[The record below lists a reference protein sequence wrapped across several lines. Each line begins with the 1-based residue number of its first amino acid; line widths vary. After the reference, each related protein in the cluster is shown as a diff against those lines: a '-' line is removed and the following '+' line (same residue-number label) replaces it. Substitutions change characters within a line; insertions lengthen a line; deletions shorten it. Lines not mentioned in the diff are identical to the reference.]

1 MQPTPDAQRL
11 RHSRRHLV
19 EHGECPPG
27 VLDERLSRSW
37 HRSFQSGL
45 MPTGRLLDVALCTGS
60 ELQQLTTRHHDLL
73 AHSRPVM
80 EFLFEQVRHQPA
92 MVVLASPC
100 GTLMHTLGDA
110 HFLSR
115 ADRVAL
121 NVGASWTEAHRG
133 TNAIGTALADVH
145 AIQVN
150 GSEHYLERNGFLTCS
165 AAPIVSAT
173 GELLGALDVSSEH
186 REGPGPVLGLVRT
199 AAALIENRLLGA
211 TYRHHWRLHLHTLPE
226 GLNSVGE
233 GIVVLSD
240 DGWVVGANQ
249 AAQKLLH
256 QDLRQLRGRQLHDL
270 LHTRLEDLLAQQSN
284 RDHTGDRPA
293 AVRLVRDGRA
303 LYAQLQ
309 ARPALWQAHAGANGA
324 RSPAPARGPAPV
336 TPTAPGTDALAR
348 LDTGDAR
355 WRSAADKARK
365 VLNKPISLL
374 VLGESGVGKELF
386 AKAAHRSGPRAHQ
399 AFVAINCAAMPEGL
413 IESELFGHAPGAFTG
428 ARRQGNLGLLR
439 EAHQGTLFLDEIGD
453 MPLALQTRLLRVL
466 QERQVAPL
474 GGGQPVAVDFALI
487 CATHQPLKALVAQGR
502 FREDLYYRINGL
514 VLELPA
520 LRERTDF
527 AALTQRLLLD
537 LAEGAVPPTVD
548 PALLEAFTRHPW
560 PGNTRQYLNA
570 LRTACALLEP
580 GETVLGWQHLSDD
593 LRAELQTLPPPPHTP
608 AHGAPG
614 PMVQPQSLKDVSR
627 TVVLQA
633 VESCRG
639 NVAQAARQLGI
650 SRQTVYRKLQATGA

>member
-45 MPTGRLLDVALCTGS
+45 MPTGRLLDVGLCTGS

-73 AHSRPVM
+73 AHSRPIM
-80 EFLFEQVRHQPA
+80 EFLFEQVRHQQA
-92 MVVLASPC
+92 MVILSGPC

-186 REGPGPVLGLVRT
+186 REGPGPALGLVRT

-249 AAQKLLH
+249 AAQKMLH

-270 LHTRLEDLLAQQSN
+270 LHTRLEDLLTQQPN

-293 AVRLVRDGRA
+293 TVRLVRDGKL

-309 ARPALWQAHAGANGA
+309 ARPGLWQAASHRVAVRDVA
-324 RSPAPARGPAPV
+324 
-336 TPTAPGTDALAR
+336 TATVAQPSSDALAR

-355 WRSAADKARK
+355 WRSAADRARK

-386 AKAAHRSGPRAHQ
+386 AKAVHQSGPRANR
-399 AFVAINCAAMPEGL
+399 AFVAINCAAVPESL

-439 EAHQGTLFLDEIGD
+439 EAHLGTLFLDEIGD

-466 QERQVAPL
+466 QERQVVPL
-474 GGGQPVAVDFALI
+474 GGGQPVEVDFALI

-537 LAEGAVPPTVD
+537 LAEGAAPPTVD
-548 PALLEAFTRHPW
+548 PALLDALTRHPW

-580 GETVLGWQHLSDD
+580 GESVLNWQHLSDD
-593 LRAELQTLPPPPHTP
+593 LRTELQNLP
-608 AHGAPG
+608 HGLPNAPMQA
-614 PMVQPQSLKDVSR
+614 PVQAQSLKDVSR

-633 VESCRG
+633 VENCRG

-650 SRQTVYRKLQATGA
+650 SRQTVYRKLQAPGG

>member
-1 MQPTPDAQRL
+1 MQPTPDARRL

-45 MPTGRLLDVALCTGS
+45 MPTGRLLDVGLCTGA

-80 EFLFEQVRHQPA
+80 EFLFEQVRHQSA
-92 MVVLASPC
+92 MVILSGPC

-211 TYRHHWRLHLHTLPE
+211 TYRHHWRLHLHPLPE

-249 AAQKLLH
+249 AAQNMLH
-256 QDLRQLRGRQLHDL
+256 QDLRQLRGRQLHEL
-270 LHTRLEDLLAQQSN
+270 LHTRLDDLLAHQHLRSGHSA
-284 RDHTGDRPA
+284 DKPA
-293 AVRLVRDGRA
+293 AVRLVRDGKP

-309 ARPALWQAHAGANGA
+309 SRPGLWQAK
-324 RSPAPARGPAPV
+324 PAHHTPA
-336 TPTAPGTDALAR
+336 
-348 LDTGDAR
+348 
-355 WRSAADKARK
+355 
-365 VLNKPISLL
+365 
-374 VLGESGVGKELF
+374 
-386 AKAAHRSGPRAHQ
+386 
-399 AFVAINCAAMPEGL
+399 
-413 IESELFGHAPGAFTG
+413 
-428 ARRQGNLGLLR
+428 
-439 EAHQGTLFLDEIGD
+439 
-453 MPLALQTRLLRVL
+453 
-466 QERQVAPL
+466 
-474 GGGQPVAVDFALI
+474 
-487 CATHQPLKALVAQGR
+487 
-502 FREDLYYRINGL
+502 
-514 VLELPA
+514 
-520 LRERTDF
+520 
-527 AALTQRLLLD
+527 
-537 LAEGAVPPTVD
+537 
-548 PALLEAFTRHPW
+548 
-560 PGNTRQYLNA
+560 
-570 LRTACALLEP
+570 
-580 GETVLGWQHLSDD
+580 
-593 LRAELQTLPPPPHTP
+593 PPPPP
-608 AHGAPG
+608 P
-614 PMVQPQSLKDVSR
+614 PPPPP
-627 TVVLQA
+627 
-633 VESCRG
+633 
-639 NVAQAARQLGI
+639 
-650 SRQTVYRKLQATGA
+650 